1 MPNVTTC
8 FKIIDLPPAAWYN
21 CITRREAHIMK
32 VRAYIRMIITALG
45 SLFLGAVSVSLASN
59 LFSAYVKAAHM
70 MENSSPVIVDGE
82 DFSAL
87 FRAGGFIFG
96 NILGFIV
103 YLVSIVGLIV
113 LSVIFSL
120 ILRALLIKEKAVTPL
135 ELRFSAFAV
144 IGAGLVSVIVSLIM
158 SKGVGLALILIANAL
173 WLVFPIL
180 MYIVRLKD
188 LKAAIPS
195 EEIPSEQ
202 PA

>member
-45 SLFLGAVSVSLASN
+45 SVFLGAVSVSLASN
-59 LFSAYVKAAHM
+59 LFSAYDKAAHM

-82 DFSAL
+82 DFSVL

-158 SKGVGLALILIANAL
+158 SKGVGLALILIANVL
-173 WLVFPIL
+173 WLIFPML

-188 LKAAIPS
+188 LKVEPAEA
-195 EEIPSEQ
+195 EIQDSQ